1 MRKEA
6 PVMFSGI
13 EFAHPGFFW
22 LLIIVPLMVAYY
34 IWREQKL
41 QGSFS
46 ISAIKGFSL
55 PVKSVVPKLRH
66 LGIVLRSLAVAFLII
81 ALARPQSSLSWQNT
95 STEGIDIM
103 IASDISGSMLAEDF
117 QPNRLEAGKNIAI
130 DFIKNRP
137 DDRIGLVIFS
147 GESFT
152 QCPLT
157 IDHDVLVNLYA
168 DVKYGMIEDGTA
180 IGMGLATAVN
190 RLKDSEA
197 KSKVIIL
204 LTDGSNNMGSIPPVT
219 AAEIAK
225 QFGIRVYTVGIGTH
239 GFAPYPVQTA
249 FGIQYQ
255 RMPVDVD
262 EGTLTKIAD
271 ITGGK
276 YFRATDNETLKHI
289 YDQIDKLEKAKIDVT
304 QYHKKTEMFLPFA
317 LIALFF
323 LLAEFIVKNTLLRG
337 ALT

>member
-1 MRKEA
+1 
-6 PVMFSGI
+6 MFSGV

-22 LLIIVPLMVAYY
+22 LLLIVPSMVAYY

-55 PVKSVVPKLRH
+55 PVKSVVPRLRH
-66 LGIVLRSLAVAFLII
+66 LGAVLRSLAVAFLII

-262 EGTLTKIAD
+262 EGTLTKIAN

-289 YDQIDKLEKAKIDVT
+289 YEQIDKLEKAKIDVT

>member
-1 MRKEA
+1 MSWFK
-6 PVMFSGI
+6 GI

-22 LLIIVPLMVAYY
+22 LLIIIPLMVGWY
-34 IWREQKL
+34 IWKQRQL
-41 QGSFS
+41 QGNLSVPTL
-46 ISAIKGFSL
+46 KGFTIR
-55 PVKSVVPKLRH
+55 KSNIAPYRH
-66 LGIVLRSLAVAFLII
+66 SGIVLRSLALI
-81 ALARPQSSLSWQNT
+81 ALIVAMARPQSSLSWQDST
-95 STEGIDIM
+95 TEGIDIM

-117 QPNRLEAGKNIAI
+117 KPNRLEAGKNIAI

-137 DDRIGLVIFS
+137 NDRIGLVIFS

-168 DVKYGMIEDGTA
+168 DIKNGMIEDGTA

-190 RLKDSEA
+190 RLRGSEA

-204 LTDGSNNMGSIPPVT
+204 LTDGSNNAGSIPPVT

-225 QFGIRVYTVGIGTH
+225 QFNVRVYTVGLGTN
-239 GFAPYPVQTA
+239 GYAPYPVQTP
-249 FGIQYQ
+249 FGVQYQ
-255 RMPVDVD
+255 RMKVDID
-262 EGTLTKIAD
+262 EGTLSKIAS

-276 YFRATDNETLKHI
+276 YFRATNNETLKEI
-289 YDQIDKLEKAKIDVT
+289 YTQIDKLEKAKIDVT
-304 QYHKKTEMFLPFA
+304 QYRKKTEMFLPWAIIA
-317 LIALFF
+317 LILLSLEF
-323 LLAEFIVKNTLLRG
+323 LLKNTLFKG

>member
-1 MRKEA
+1 M
-6 PVMFSGI
+6 
-13 EFAHPGFFW
+13 EFAHPLFFW
-22 LLIIVPLMVAYY
+22 LLLVIPVMVAWY

-41 QGSFS
+41 QGTLSV
-46 ISAIKGFSL
+46 SAVKGFSL
-55 PVKSVVPKLRH
+55 SSKSILPRMRH
-66 LGIVLRSLAVAFLII
+66 LAIVLRSLAVAALIV
-81 ALARPQSSLSWQNT
+81 ALARPQTSLSWQNT
-95 STEGIDIM
+95 TTEGIDIV

-117 QPNRLEAGKNIAI
+117 TPNRLEAGKNIAI
-130 DFIKNRP
+130 DFIKARP

-157 IDHDVLVNLYA
+157 IDHDVLINLFK
-168 DVKYGMIEDGTA
+168 DVKNGMIDDGTA

-204 LTDGSNNMGSIPPVT
+204 LTDGSNNTGSIPPIT

-225 QFGIRVYTVGIGTH
+225 QFNIRVYTVGIGTH
-239 GFAPYPVQTA
+239 GYAPYPIQTP

-276 YFRATDNETLKHI
+276 YFRATDNRTLKNIYEHI
-289 YDQIDKLEKAKIDVT
+289 DQMEKAKIAVT
-304 QYHKKTEMFLPFA
+304 QYHKKTELFLPFA
-317 LIALFF
+317 LIALLCLTAEF
-323 LLAEFIVKNTLLRG
+323 LLKNTWLKG

>member
-1 MRKEA
+1 
-6 PVMFSGI
+6 MFSDI
-13 EFAHPGFFW
+13 EFAHPGFFL
-22 LLIIVPLMVAYY
+22 LLIFIPIMVAYY

-41 QGSFS
+41 QGYLSV
-46 ISAIKGFSL
+46 SAVKGFSV
-55 PVKSVVPKLRH
+55 PVKSIIPKLRH
-66 LGIVLRSLAVAFLII
+66 SGIVLRSLAIAALII
-81 ALARPQSSLSWQNT
+81 ALARPQSSLSWQNST
-95 STEGIDIM
+95 TEGIDIM

-117 QPNRLEAGKNIAI
+117 KPNRLEAGKNIAI
-130 DFIKNRP
+130 DFIKDRP

-157 IDHDVLVNLYA
+157 IDHDVLINLFK
-168 DVKYGMIEDGTA
+168 DVKYGMIEDQTA

-204 LTDGSNNMGSIPPVT
+204 LTDGSNNTGSISPLT

-225 QFGIRVYTVGIGTH
+225 DFNIRVYTVGIGTH
-239 GFAPYPVQTA
+239 GYAPYPVPTPY
-249 FGIQYQ
+249 GVQYQ
-255 RMPVDVD
+255 NMKVDVD
-262 EGTLTKIAD
+262 EGTLTKIAE

-289 YDQIDKLEKAKIDVT
+289 YEQIDKLEKAKIDVT

-317 LIALFF
+317 IIALC
-323 LLAEFIVKNTLLRG
+323 LLLLEFGVKNTLLKG

>member
-1 MRKEA
+1 MPSK
-6 PVMFSGI
+6 S
-13 EFAHPGFFW
+13 
-22 LLIIVPLMVAYY
+22 IIP
-34 IWREQKL
+34 R
-41 QGSFS
+41 
-46 ISAIKGFSL
+46 
-55 PVKSVVPKLRH
+55 LRH
-66 LGIVLRSLAVAFLII
+66 LGIALRCLAFAALII
-81 ALARPQSSLSWQNT
+81 ALARPQSSLSWQNST
-95 STEGIDIM
+95 TEGIDIM

-157 IDHDVLVNLYA
+157 IDHDVLINLYK
-168 DVKYGMIEDGTA
+168 DIKNGMIDDGTA

-190 RLKDSEA
+190 RLKESEA

-204 LTDGSNNMGSIPPVT
+204 LTDGSNNTGSIPPIT

-225 QFGIRVYTVGIGTH
+225 QFNVRVYTVGLGTK
-239 GFAPYPVQTA
+239 GFAPYPVQTPL
-249 FGIQYQ
+249 GIQYQ
-255 RMPVDVD
+255 RMQVDVD
-262 EGTLTKIAD
+262 EVTLTKIAN
-271 ITGGK
+271 ITGGR
-276 YFRATDNETLKHI
+276 YFRATNNETLKNI
-289 YDQIDKLEKAKIDVT
+289 YEQIDKMEKAKIDVT

-317 LIALFF
+317 LIALLF
-323 LLAEFIVKNTLLRG
+323 LLLEFVLKNTVFKG